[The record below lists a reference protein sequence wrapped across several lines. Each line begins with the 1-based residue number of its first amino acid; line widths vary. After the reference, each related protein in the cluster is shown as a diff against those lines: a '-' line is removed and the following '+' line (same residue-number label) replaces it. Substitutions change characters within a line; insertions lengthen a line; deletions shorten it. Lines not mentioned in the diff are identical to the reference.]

1 MLREMRVLR
10 ETSRGRT
17 IEWSGTSRTSS
28 NVSALVIARMAGC
41 GAKAALYARG
51 SRRQIRRSVIDV
63 TIDAVGETG

>member
-1 MLREMRVLR
+1 
-10 ETSRGRT
+10 
-17 IEWSGTSRTSS
+17 
-28 NVSALVIARMAGC
+28 MAGC